1 MPSWRNGNRNGTTVR
16 RCLDVM
22 EKLTVQ
28 EEDAMV
34 LIWQHAPCVVR
45 DVLKLYPEPR
55 PPYTTLASVF
65 KNLERKGYIEPRK
78 VGNVYEYTP
87 LLSMREYK
95 SEFLENWVNTYCE
108 GSYKQLLAFLVDDQR
123 LSRKELKEM
132 YKMMDKDG
140 KKA

>member
-1 MPSWRNGNRNGTTVR
+1 MPSWRNENRNGTTVR

-95 SEFLENWVNTYCE
+95 SVFLENWVNTYCE
-108 GSYKQLLAFLVDDQR
+108 GSYKQLLAFLVNDQR
-123 LSRKELKEM
+123 LSRKDLKEM

>member
-1 MPSWRNGNRNGTTVR
+1 
-16 RCLDVM
+16 M

-95 SEFLENWVNTYCE
+95 STFLENWVNMYCE
-108 GSYKQLLAFLVDDQR
+108 GSYKQLLTFLVNDQR
-123 LSRKELKEM
+123 LSRKDLKEL

>member
-1 MPSWRNGNRNGTTVR
+1 MSADA
-16 RCLDVM
+16 LIVM

-45 DVLKLYPEPR
+45 DVLAFYPEPR

-65 KNLERKGYIEPRK
+65 KNLERKGYIEARK
-78 VGNVYEYTP
+78 VGIVYEYTP

-95 SEFLENWVNTYCE
+95 SAFLENWVQTYCE
-108 GSYKQLLAFLVDDQR
+108 GSYKQLLAFLVNDQR
-123 LSRKELKEM
+123 LSRKELKET
-132 YKMMDKDG
+132 YKMMEKDG
-140 KKA
+140 KKS

>member
-1 MPSWRNGNRNGTTVR
+1 
-16 RCLDVM
+16 M

-45 DVLKLYPEPR
+45 DVLAFYPEPR

-65 KNLERKGYIEPRK
+65 KNLERKGYIEARK
-78 VGNVYEYTP
+78 VGIVYEYTP

-95 SEFLENWVNTYCE
+95 SVFLEDWVQTYCE
-108 GSYKQLLAFLVDDQR
+108 GSYKQLLAFLVNDQR
-123 LSRKELKEM
+123 LSRKELKET
-132 YKMMDKDG
+132 YKMMEKDG
-140 KKA
+140 KKS